1 MSERKITPGGPLS
14 SAAQSI
20 NGVVYTSGQLG
31 FVPGTLTLVEGG
43 IKEQTRASL
52 SNLAAVL
59 EK

>member
-1 MSERKITPGGPLS
+1 MSERKITPGGPLY

-31 FVPGTLTLVEGG
+31 LVPGTLTLVEGG
-43 IKEQTRASL
+43 IKQQTRASL
-52 SNLAAVL
+52 YNMAAVL